1 MPANWITER
10 PTRPRQMPRPVEAP
24 RLELPLHQPAFERA
38 QPLPEAEQAGKPRE
52 RGSVVVDFY
61 I

>member
-10 PTRPRQMPRPVEAP
+10 PTHRHRVPRPVEAP
-24 RLELPLHQPAFERA
+24 RLELPLHEPAFERA
-38 QPLPEAEQAGKPRE
+38 KPSPEVESGEQAR
-52 RGSVVVDFY
+52 RGAVVVDFY

>member
-10 PTRPRQMPRPVEAP
+10 PSVRRMPPVEAP
-24 RLELPLHQPAFERA
+24 RLELPVPQPAFERVRPSA
-38 QPLPEAEQAGKPRE
+38 SEPEHAKQGE
-52 RGSVVVDFY
+52 RGAVVVDFY

>member
-10 PTRPRQMPRPVEAP
+10 PSSRRMPPLEVP
-24 RLELPLHQPAFERA
+24 RLELPVPMPAFERVRPSA
-38 QPLPEAEQAGKPRE
+38 SEPEQAK
-52 RGSVVVDFY
+52 RGAVVVDFY

>member
-10 PTRPRQMPRPVEAP
+10 SSSLRRMPQPQAP
-24 RLELPLHQPAFERA
+24 RLELPVPQPAFERV
-38 QPLPEAEQAGKPRE
+38 QPSPAAEAERAQQVE
-52 RGSVVVDFY
+52 RGAVVVDFY

>member
-10 PTRPRQMPRPVEAP
+10 PIPRRRVPRPVEAP
-24 RLELPLHQPAFERA
+24 RLELPLHEPSFERA
-38 QPLPEAEQAGKPRE
+38 KPHPEAEPSDRAE
-52 RGSVVVDFY
+52 RGTVVVDFY

>member
-10 PTRPRQMPRPVEAP
+10 PTSQRPIPRSVEAP
-24 RLELPLHQPAFERA
+24 RLELPVHQPVFERA
-38 QPLPEAEQAGKPRE
+38 KPSPEATPAGEPAE
-52 RGSVVVDFY
+52 RGAVLVDFY

>member
-10 PTRPRQMPRPVEAP
+10 PTTQRRLPAQAP
-24 RLELPLHQPAFERA
+24 RLELPVPRPAFEHA
-38 QPLPEAEQAGKPRE
+38 QPEAEQAKQGE
-52 RGSVVVDFY
+52 RGAVVVDLY

>member
-10 PTRPRQMPRPVEAP
+10 PSSLRRMPQPQAP
-24 RLELPLHQPAFERA
+24 RLELPVPQPAFERVQSPA
-38 QPLPEAEQAGKPRE
+38 AEAEQAQPVE

>member
-10 PTRPRQMPRPVEAP
+10 PTSQRRMPAQAP
-24 RLELPLHQPAFERA
+24 RLELPVPRPAFEHA
-38 QPLPEAEQAGKPRE
+38 QPEAEPQAEQAKQSE
-52 RGSVVVDFY
+52 RGAVVVDFY